1 MSLARSTTVVG
12 GNTLASRILGFARD
26 VVLARMFGAGAGM
39 DVFVVAFQIPNF
51 FRRLF
56 AEGAFSQ
63 AFVPVLSEYRA
74 RGSHAEVK
82 ELAERVAGTFG
93 VALFFVTLLGIL
105 AAPLFIL
112 LFAPG
117 FSAEADKLALAGEML
132 RLTFP
137 YLFFISLTAFA
148 GGILNTY
155 GKFGVPA
162 ITPVFL
168 NLVLIG
174 AAIWLSPLF
183 AEPIMGLA
191 VGVFLA
197 GLVQL
202 AFQVPFLRALDLL
215 PRPRWGWQHPGVR
228 QIGRLMLPAILGSS
242 VAQINLIVDRIIA
255 SFLVTGSISWLYYS
269 DRLLEFPLGIFAIA
283 LATVILPGLSR
294 KHAEQSMAAFSAT
307 LDWALKL
314 VAVIALPAAVGMFL
328 LAGPMLAT
336 LFQYGEFTGADTR
349 MASYSLMAYSVAL
362 VGFTLV
368 KVLSPGYFSRQDI
381 RTPVR
386 ISIRAVFV
394 NIALNLAIVVP
405 MVRMGIPGA
414 HAGLAA
420 ATGLAAVYNASALY
434 MGLRRTGIYSPGEG
448 WRALAVRVLLANLAM
463 AVALWFAAGPLD
475 AWLEAAWQ
483 ARGLR
488 LAGCIGLGM
497 GVYVATLLALGLRPR
512 HLRGRPDAPMRSHP
526 V

>member
-26 VVLARMFGAGAGM
+26 VVFARLFGAGAGM

-51 FRRLF
+51 LRRLF

-63 AFVPVLSEYRA
+63 AFVPVLSEYRS
-74 RGSHAEVK
+74 RESQAEVK
-82 ELAERVAGTFG
+82 ALADRVAGTLG
-93 VALFFVTLLGIL
+93 VLLFLVTLVGIV

-117 FSAEADKLALAGEML
+117 FSGEPDKLALASEML
-132 RLTFP
+132 RFTFP

-155 GKFGVPA
+155 GRFGVPA
-162 ITPVFL
+162 FTPVFL

-174 AAIWLSPLF
+174 AALWLSPRF
-183 AEPIMGLA
+183 PEPIFGLA
-191 VGVFLA
+191 IGVFIA

-202 AFQVPFLRALDLL
+202 AFQLPFLRAIGLL
-215 PRPRWGWQHPGVR
+215 PRPRWGWNHPGVR
-228 QIGRLMLPAILGSS
+228 KIGRLMLPAILGSS
-242 VAQINLIVDRIIA
+242 VAQINLIVDRVIA

-294 KHAEQSMAAFSAT
+294 RHAEQSMAAFSST

-314 VAVIALPAAVGMFL
+314 VTVIALPAAVGMFM

-336 LFQYGEFTGADTR
+336 LFQYGEFTAADTR
-349 MASYSLMAYSVAL
+349 MASLSLMAYSVAL
-362 VGFTLV
+362 LGFTLV

-386 ISIRAVFV
+386 VSIRAMFV
-394 NIALNLAIVVP
+394 NIGLNVAFVLP
-405 MVRMGIPGA
+405 MMYFGIPGA

-420 ATGLAAVYNASALY
+420 ATGLAAIYNATALY
-434 MGLRRTGIYSPGEG
+434 RGLRNTAIYTPGEG
-448 WRALAVRVLLANLAM
+448 WRALALRVLLANVAM
-463 AVALWFAAGPLD
+463 ALVLWFVAGPLQP
-475 AWLEAAWQ
+475 WLDAAWHTR
-483 ARGLR
+483 ALR
-488 LAGCIGLGM
+488 LAGCIALGLG
-497 GVYVATLLALGLRPR
+497 VYLAALLALGLRPAQ
-512 HLRGRPDAPMRSHP
+512 LRSRSGAPPPPHS

>member
-12 GNTLASRILGFARD
+12 GNTLASRVLGFARD
-26 VVLARMFGAGAGM
+26 VVFARLFGAGPVM

-51 FRRLF
+51 LRRLF

-63 AFVPVLSEYRA
+63 AFVPVLSEYQA
-74 RGSHAEVK
+74 RGPHEEVK
-82 ELAERVAGTFG
+82 ALVDRVAGTLG
-93 VALFFVTLLGIL
+93 VALFLVTLLGIL

-117 FSAEADKLALAGEML
+117 FSAKPDQLALASEML
-132 RLTFP
+132 RFTFP

-155 GKFGVPA
+155 GRFGVPA
-162 ITPVFL
+162 FTPVFL

-174 AAIWLSPLF
+174 AAIWLSPRF
-183 AEPIMGLA
+183 AEPIFALA
-191 VGVFLA
+191 VGVLIA
-197 GLVQL
+197 GMVQL
-202 AFQVPFLRALDLL
+202 AFQLPFLHAIRLL
-215 PRPRWGWQHPGVR
+215 PRPRWGWSHPGVR
-228 QIGRLMLPAILGSS
+228 KIGKLMLPAILGSS
-242 VAQINLIVDRIIA
+242 VAQINLIVDRVIA
-255 SFLVTGSISWLYYS
+255 SFLVPASISWLYYS
-269 DRLLEFPLGIFAIA
+269 DRLLEFPLGLFAIA

-294 KHAEQSMAAFSAT
+294 RHAEQSTAAFSAT

-314 VAVIALPAAVGMFL
+314 VAVIALPAAVGMFM

-336 LFQYGEFTGADTR
+336 LFQYGVFGAADTR
-349 MASYSLMAYSVAL
+349 MAQLSLMAYSVAL

-386 ISIRAVFV
+386 VSIRAVFV
-394 NIALNLAIVVP
+394 NIGLNALIVVP
-405 MVRMGIPGA
+405 MVVLGIPGA

-434 MGLRRTGIYSPGEG
+434 RGLRGGGVYAPGAG

-463 AVALWFAAGPLD
+463 AAALWWIAGPLD
-475 AWLEAAWQ
+475 AWLTATWD
-483 ARGLR
+483 ARALR
-488 LAGCIGLGM
+488 LAGCIALGLA
-497 GVYVATLLALGLRPR
+497 VYVGALLALGLRPR
-512 HLRGRPDAPMRSHP
+512 HLRSRLGAPPPSHS